1 MHMCFESERNR
12 THGRLHK
19 HVFYGRMDRSID
31 RFTDMIDKHNCR
43 ESGGKRNVEP
53 KFMCQLLICFFP
65 LRNP

>member
-31 RFTDMIDKHNCR
+31 RFTDMIDKHNYR

-53 KFMCQLLICFFP
+53 KFMCQLLICFFH
-65 LRNP
+65 

>member
-53 KFMCQLLICFFP
+53 KFMCQLLICFFH
-65 LRNP
+65 